1 MINLNLL
8 YMKKLFIFIITFLLL
23 LIPGFSNKNQ
33 ENAGIAYQNLG
44 TYSLPI
50 QNGSII
56 VTGQVFK
63 YDTFFSNNK
72 TQTGYRYKYDIYV
85 YSRSTLMGLHRNTI
99 IFNSNIYV
107 NGQNVTIIQYPYGM
121 DFLATFQGTN
131 IYVWETND
139 AYPVFSIDWKRT
151 QIQ

>member
-1 MINLNLL
+1 
-8 YMKKLFIFIITFLLL
+8 MKKIFTFLLTFLLL
-23 LIPGFSNKNQ
+23 VIPVFSDINQ
-33 ENAGIAYQNLG
+33 EGGVAYQNLG

-50 QNGSII
+50 QNGSIV

-63 YDTFFSNNK
+63 YDTYFGNYK

-85 YSRSTLMGLHRNTI
+85 YSRSTLMNQYRNT
-99 IFNSNIYV
+99 FVYNTNIYI
-107 NGQNVTIIQYPYGM
+107 NGQNVTLIQYPYGM
-121 DFLATFQGTN
+121 DFLATFQGII

-139 AYPVFSIDWKRT
+139 AYPNFSIDWKRT